1 MEKNLG
7 FRGWFYFRTGWATY
21 FAFVVSAVN
30 ALTVTFFLAIENYP
44 SLSAIFPTFGH
55 YIVIVVGVGVPILVL
70 VGYIHFKRSK
80 SFRAEA
86 DVLIETNPHIR
97 RILQNTEV
105 LLPSY
110 LKLTELMIKLMIMA
124 AVYEFMFMHKTPIK
138 VIIGEYLKVSD
149 FFVGESQK
157 SFLNA
162 ILDKASK
169 ISRVIDN

>member
-21 FAFVVSAVN
+21 FAFIVAAIN
-30 ALTVTFFLAIENYP
+30 ALTVTFFLAIESYP
-44 SLSAIFPTFGH
+44 SLSVIFPTFFH
-55 YIVIVVGVGVPILVL
+55 YIVIVVGIGVPILVL
-70 VGYIHFKRSK
+70 VGYVHFKKSK

-110 LKLTELMIKLMIMA
+110 LKLTEIIVKLS
-124 AVYEFMFMHKTPIK
+124 ENKKLTD
-138 VIIGEYLKVSD
+138 EELKEVSKL
-149 FFVGESQK
+149 QNQ
-157 SFLNA
+157 LNNH
-162 ILDKASK
+162 INKRE
-169 ISRVIDN
+169 ISID

>member
-1 MEKNLG
+1 MEKNLT

-21 FAFVVSAVN
+21 FAFIVAAVN

-44 SLSAIFPTFGH
+44 SLSVIFPTFFH
-55 YIVIVVGVGVPILVL
+55 YIVIVVGIGVPILVL
-70 VGYIHFKRSK
+70 VGYVHFKKSK

-110 LKLTELMIKLMIMA
+110 LKLTEIIVKLS
-124 AVYEFMFMHKTPIK
+124 ENKKLTD
-138 VIIGEYLKVSD
+138 EELKEVSKL
-149 FFVGESQK
+149 QNQ
-157 SFLNA
+157 LNDH
-162 ILDKASK
+162 INKREVS
-169 ISRVIDN
+169 ID